1 MKARIIL
8 FFSGLFLCSLAIMN
22 AQEAMTYQTPS
33 KEIAQLVD
41 APLPPVVSVNAT
53 KDWML
58 LIHRPGYPSI
68 EELAQPELRLA
79 GLRMNPRTNGSSRGR
94 SYNGL
99 TLKNIQTGKEYEVKG
114 LPEKLQIE
122 NVDWSPD
129 GSASPSRLPGTM
141 P

>member
-79 GLRMNPRTNGSSRGR
+79 GLRMNPRTNGSSRG
-94 SYNGL
+94 Y
-99 TLKNIQTGKEYEVKG
+99 
-114 LPEKLQIE
+114 KLQRAHPKKHPI
-122 NVDWSPD
+122 
-129 GSASPSRLPGTM
+129 GQGI
-141 P
+141 

>member
-1 MKARIIL
+1 
-8 FFSGLFLCSLAIMN
+8 MN

-79 GLRMNPRTNGSSRGR
+79 GLRMNPRTNGSSRG
-94 SYNGL
+94 Y
-99 TLKNIQTGKEYEVKG
+99 
-114 LPEKLQIE
+114 KLQRAHPKKHPI
-122 NVDWSPD
+122 
-129 GSASPSRLPGTM
+129 GQGI
-141 P
+141 